1 MKIKLEMIFD
11 IPEDL
16 YRDDEEDKDVPI
28 EELESHHLGFI
39 RQFLFDEFIN
49 FAVCKRLLD
58 NFEFLEQNQRDKL
71 LENKKWIKIIQDA
84 ARTTK
89 YTVQKD

>member
-1 MKIKLEMIFD
+1 MRIKLEMIFD

-28 EELESHHLGFI
+28 EELESHRLGFI

-49 FAVCKRLLD
+49 FAIYKRLLD
-58 NFEFLEQNQRDKL
+58 NLEFLKQNQRDKF